1 MEKSKKHGLFQ
12 IIIISLIIL
21 FMITYIGYDF
31 FKTRPLI
38 NQQVS
43 ELKLQYTE
51 LSSFL
56 NTKIPEIDSTLKNQS
71 FQIGKQTEEIEGLKT
86 SIIEIS
92 HN

>member
-56 NTKIPEIDSTLKNQS
+56 NTKIPEIDSILKNQS